1 MFCKDET
8 GVAEVLIAARA
19 DLTARTMCDYAAAA
33 RARALVRSPHVALH
47 EFKLV
52 SLGYTQTVE

>member
-19 DLTARTMCDYAAAA
+19 DLTAQTRCDYAAAA
-33 RARALVRSPHVALH
+33 RARAIVRSPHVALQWWACSPGICH
-47 EFKLV
+47 E
-52 SLGYTQTVE
+52 TQ